1 MKWGPRMHTKGG
13 RKRKETV
20 TVKKTQEN
28 KAGIQN
34 TSGRQMYKKKQENL
48 MELVWRWSPYSR
60 LQWRMNVVVSK
71 YLGCDLQDTV
81 QLVLLLSN
89 FAASTRLSLRTA
101 ALVTVQKSNHLRR
114 NSITKDKYFCT
125 FFLMKFIPLKI
136 WIGNSKFKN
145 TIVKWLTL
153 SKYFIL

>member
-1 MKWGPRMHTKGG
+1 
-13 RKRKETV
+13 
-20 TVKKTQEN
+20 
-28 KAGIQN
+28 
-34 TSGRQMYKKKQENL
+34 
-48 MELVWRWSPYSR
+48 
-60 LQWRMNVVVSK
+60 MNVVVSK

-136 WIGNSKFKN
+136 
-145 TIVKWLTL
+145 
-153 SKYFIL
+153 